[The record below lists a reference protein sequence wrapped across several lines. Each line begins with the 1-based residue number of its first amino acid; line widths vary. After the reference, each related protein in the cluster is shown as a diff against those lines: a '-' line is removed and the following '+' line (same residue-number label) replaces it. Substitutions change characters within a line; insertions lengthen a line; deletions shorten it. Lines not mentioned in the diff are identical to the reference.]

1 MALSKSQT
9 KPLKVRSLKRIKLDM
24 TNKAN
29 SRCCRKSQQRAQWL
43 FSQSEKSLICGIA
56 PILKNQA
63 KPQSHLLETGQYT
76 VNSITTR
83 NPRSATLGIAAGTAL
98 ERLLTNPIHFVVAT
112 HLTLHNDMAILRR
125 RRLLQNHS
133 DEHRIRRQR
142 VCHDF
147 SIFLLL

>member
-1 MALSKSQT
+1 MALSKGQT
-9 KPLKVRSLKRIKLDM
+9 KPQEVRSLKRIKHST

-29 SRCCRKSQQRAQWL
+29 SRCCRKSQQHARWL
-43 FSQSEKSLICGIA
+43 ISQSEKSIICGIL

-76 VNSITTR
+76 VDSIATP
-83 NPRSATLGIAAGTAL
+83 NPRSATLDIAAGTAL
-98 ERLLTNPIHFVVAT
+98 ERLLTNPIHFVTAT
-112 HLTLHNDMAILRR
+112 HSTLHNDMAILRR

-147 SIFLLL
+147 SIFVFL